1 MTSQERKDEIVERLR
16 QLEQQS
22 RLLEPPSQDRAEARE
37 KVVHYSEGFLDNIDT
52 LKAYRVDKEKGR
64 GLLES
69 PITDEGIGVDDA
81 LSLIAENVDK
91 PGLNP
96 ASGGHLAYIP
106 GGGIYYSAL
115 ADYLA
120 DVFNRYAGVF
130 YASPGSVRM
139 ENMLL
144 RWMNDL
150 VGYPENASG
159 NLTTSGSLA
168 NMIAMVV
175 ARDAK
180 GIKAAEIPRSVIYL
194 SKQAHHSIDKGIR
207 VAGLGECILRFV
219 PIDEKFRIK
228 SADLEKQINADLTAG
243 LNPFLVVASA
253 GTTDVG
259 AIDPLIEIGDI
270 AKRHN
275 LWYHI
280 DAAYGGF
287 FILTDEGRQ
296 KMQGL
301 ELSDSLIID
310 PHKGLFLP
318 YGLGVVLVKNVDDL
332 KRSFSFNA
340 HYMQDAFAGPDELS
354 PAELSPELTKHFR
367 GLRLWLPLKLHGIA
381 PFRACLEEKLLLA
394 KYFHREVQKLGFVSD
409 LEPELSV
416 VTYRYVPENGDAD
429 EFNKKLL
436 EAVVADG
443 RIFISSTVLNGRYTL
458 RFACL
463 AFRTHLETVDT
474 LLQVLKGEV
483 QRMEH
488 SGN

>member
-1 MTSQERKDEIVERLR
+1 MTSQERTDAIRERLSQIELR
-16 QLEQQS
+16 S
-22 RLLEPPSQDRAEARE
+22 RELEPTRDDRREARE
-37 KVVHYSEGFLDNIDT
+37 RVVEYSEDFLEHIEE
-52 LKAYRVDKEKGR
+52 LKTYSVDKEKGR

-69 PITDEGIGVDDA
+69 PITEDGIDIEQA

-106 GGGIYYSAL
+106 GGGIYYSAV

-130 YASPGSVRM
+130 YASPGAVRM

-150 VGYPENASG
+150 VGYPASASG

-180 GIKAAEIPRSVIYL
+180 GIKAADITRSVIYL
-194 SKQAHHSIDKGIR
+194 SKQAHHSVDKGIR

-219 PIDEKFRIK
+219 PIDNKFRIIP
-228 SADLEKQINADLTAG
+228 AELEKLIVEDKAAG

-259 AIDPLIEIGDI
+259 AIDPLPEIGEI
-270 AKRHN
+270 AKRNN

-287 FILTDEGRQ
+287 FILTDEGRE
-296 KMQGL
+296 KLRGL

-318 YGLGVVLVKNVDDL
+318 YGLGVVLVKNAEDL

-340 HYMQDAFAGPDELS
+340 NYMQDAFTGPDELS

-367 GLRLWLPLKLHGIA
+367 GLRLWLPLKLHGVA

-416 VTYRYVPENGDAD
+416 VTYRYVPKSGDPD
-429 EFNKKLL
+429 EFNKQLL

-463 AFRTHLETVDT
+463 AFRTHLSTVDT
-474 LLQVLKGEV
+474 LLQVLKDTV
-483 QRMEH
+483 A
-488 SGN
+488 SLV

>member
-1 MTSQERKDEIVERLR
+1 MTAQEPTDVLIERLVDLEQRSR
-16 QLEQQS
+16 QLEPTP
-22 RLLEPPSQDRAEARE
+22 REREDARE
-37 KVVHYSEGFLDNIDT
+37 KVVDYSEYFLNNIET
-52 LKAYRVDKEKGR
+52 LKTYRVDKDKGR

-69 PITDEGIGVDDA
+69 SITEQGTDIEQA
-81 LSLIAENVDK
+81 LALIAENVDK

-115 ADYLA
+115 ADYMA

-130 YASPGSVRM
+130 YASPGAVRM

-150 VGYPENASG
+150 VGYPATASG

-180 GIKAAEIPRSVIYL
+180 GIKAADITRSVIYL
-194 SKQAHHSIDKGIR
+194 SKQAHHSVDKGIR

-219 PIDEKFRIK
+219 PIDDRFKIIPAE
-228 SADLEKQINADLTAG
+228 LEKLVEQDRSDG

-259 AIDPLIEIGDI
+259 AIDPLSEIGEI
-270 AKRHN
+270 AKRLN

-287 FILTDEGRQ
+287 FILTDEGRE
-296 KMQGL
+296 KLRGL

-318 YGLGVVLVKNVDDL
+318 YGLGVVLVKNADDL

-340 HYMQDAFAGPDELS
+340 NYMQDAFTGPDELS

-367 GLRLWLPLKLHGIA
+367 GLRLWLPLKLHGVA

-416 VTYRYVPENGDAD
+416 VTYRYVPEKGDPD

-463 AFRTHLETVDT
+463 AFRTHLATVDALLGVLKESVE
-474 LLQVLKGEV
+474 LLQK
-483 QRMEH
+483 R
-488 SGN
+488 